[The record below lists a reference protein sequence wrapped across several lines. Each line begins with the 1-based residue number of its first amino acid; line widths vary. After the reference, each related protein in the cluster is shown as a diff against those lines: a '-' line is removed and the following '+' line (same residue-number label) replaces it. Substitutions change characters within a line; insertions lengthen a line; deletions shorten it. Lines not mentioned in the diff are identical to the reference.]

1 MTVPKTLRDA
11 LALGYSLGEATWTRG
26 YISRRANP
34 LDARVHVA
42 GGSRAGQLY
51 VLEASYNSTTYCLR
65 RYLISPDEVRV

>member
-11 LALGYSLGEATWTRG
+11 LAQGYTMGEATWTRG
-26 YISRRANP
+26 YVSRRADP
-34 LDARVHVA
+34 LDAPVHIA

-65 RYLISPDEVRV
+65 RYLIPPNEVCT